1 MQNLNPNNLAGF
13 VPKMP
18 NDQNAGFGVLQ
29 AFEGGGE
36 YQKTAA
42 LLHCYQLLGVKGCLL
57 LLVLSQF

>member
-29 AFEGGGE
+29 AFEGGGA
-36 YQKTAA
+36 YLKTA
-42 LLHCYQLLGVKGCLL
+42 LPHCY
-57 LLVLSQF
+57 